1 MTTEQPRQPLRRR
14 ARVLLLLLWAGLGA
28 TSPSAFAAPLDE
40 PLKPLP
46 APPALDPQRVE
57 LGRQLF
63 LSLIHI

>member
-46 APPALDPQRVE
+46 APP
-57 LGRQLF
+57 
-63 LSLIHI
+63 